1 MVKSRRPLPPQ
12 RLPLRNQL
20 RPKNL
25 NVEAWDL
32 HGPRGRHNSG
42 MKYCALLIAVLATLL
57 MGCDNESP
65 TTPSPNAATVR
76 FTYLAATALN
86 PDLPAS
92 TQACVQG
99 VGRTHIHPSWRN
111 FTRID
116 MQAVGSDRWEIS
128 FGDVA
133 VNERQAIRI
142 SDPNVCTDNP
152 TGAATNNVFAND
164 VRLVEIVP
172 TPGTGTE
179 PGLAFTVG
187 ADGRVSP

>member
-1 MVKSRRPLPPQ
+1 MWAAGHPGSPRDARLAPPLYGWKRAFHGQILCPLPPQ

-20 RPKNL
+20 HPKNL

-76 FTYLAATALN
+76 FTYLAPTALN
-86 PDLPAS
+86 PDLAAS

-116 MQAVGSDRWEIS
+116 MQAVGSDRWKS
-128 FGDVA
+128 A
-133 VNERQAIRI
+133 SAM
-142 SDPNVCTDNP
+142 
-152 TGAATNNVFAND
+152 
-164 VRLVEIVP
+164 
-172 TPGTGTE
+172 
-179 PGLAFTVG
+179 
-187 ADGRVSP
+187 

>member
-1 MVKSRRPLPPQ
+1 MVGKELT
-12 RLPLRNQL
+12 
-20 RPKNL
+20 KNL

-32 HGPRGRHNSG
+32 RGPRGRRNSG
-42 MKYCALLIAVLATLL
+42 MKYCALLIAVQATLL

-111 FTRID
+111 FIRID

-128 FGDVA
+128 FSDVA
-133 VNERQAIRI
+133 VNERLSIRGMSRELLKLSGSLVHDYATI
-142 SDPNVCTDNP
+142 SDDSPSPNRASRARR
-152 TGAATNNVFAND
+152 AATSAG
-164 VRLVEIVP
+164 I
-172 TPGTGTE
+172 
-179 PGLAFTVG
+179 
-187 ADGRVSP
+187 S